1 MVKTYFFIVKSF
13 FENTFF
19 NHIENSHRVIQG
31 FLSTNLLLN
40 SFAESYWKYSK
51 SKGEHEIF
59 IFGKRNCW
67 RLDSMMKSFLF
78 YFRIFFRRNRLWRD
92 SFKIISSIFSFIF
105 GKKLFN
111 WKYSI
116 RKLLHKKNNFQNTK
130 KTIFELYW
138 KWHSHSSFTFPSLLA
153 KNYWDDVPIIEKR
166 FKLTRRTYLIY
177 FNIRWDFFK
186 NSLSLK
192 KKNYLQNSYLKPNVI
207 LNLNQPPSF
216 NFTSIPFPLALPRAR
231 EKRHKDNAMGGEA
244 GWGGRCKGYI
254 VGVRSI
260 LILS

>member
-1 MVKTYFFIVKSF
+1 
-13 FENTFF
+13 
-19 NHIENSHRVIQG
+19 
-31 FLSTNLLLN
+31 
-40 SFAESYWKYSK
+40 
-51 SKGEHEIF
+51 
-59 IFGKRNCW
+59 
-67 RLDSMMKSFLF
+67 MMKSFLF

-92 SFKIISSIFSFIF
+92 SFKIISSIFPFIF

-130 KTIFELYW
+130 KTIFKLYW

-166 FKLTRRTYLIY
+166 SKLTRRTYLIY

-186 NSLSLK
+186 KSLSLK

>member
-31 FLSTNLLLN
+31 SFLSTNLLLN
-40 SFAESYWKYSK
+40 SFAESYWKYFK

-92 SFKIISSIFSFIF
+92 SFKIISSIFPFIF

-138 KWHSHSSFTFPSLLA
+138 KWHSHSFFTFPSLLA

-166 FKLTRRTYLIY
+166 SKLTRKTYLIY

-186 NSLSLK
+186 KSLSLK
-192 KKNYLQNSYLKPNVI
+192 KKITFKI
-207 LNLNQPPSF
+207 LIWNRTWSL
-216 NFTSIPFPLALPRAR
+216 TSINRLPSISLRFLSRLLYLAHAKRDIKITRWAERQGGGVGAR
-231 EKRHKDNAMGGEA
+231 G
-244 GWGGRCKGYI
+244 I
-254 VGVRSI
+254 
-260 LILS
+260 